1 MMNTPLAQDMM
12 GGAFGLEL
20 PLVDSFPWRE
30 SGCCAYLNSGR
41 AAFECLLRNLPE
53 LPERVFVPEF
63 VCDTLL
69 EPLARLQL
77 PVVRYHCRH
86 DLSPILPDSACAA
99 DAIVLV
105 NYFGLTSAAVAQA
118 TAEFPGTVFVDATTA
133 LFAPYLPGTYTF
145 MSPRKFCGVPD
156 GGVALSPGP
165 LQLPDEQDVSAGAAL
180 HLLQR
185 TESGAAK
192 AFAACAAAESRLSQT
207 APLRMSTLTRVMLRS
222 IDFSSVAQVRLRNYE
237 YLHHKLGHI
246 NRLRLPD
253 HPVCAPMCYPLV
265 SGIPGLR
272 DELVDA
278 GVALPFYWPEV
289 IDRTSAQDT
298 ENQLARTLLPLPLD
312 QRYTLE
318 QMEWL
323 CHLILQ
329 D

>member
-1 MMNTPLAQDMM
+1 MMNTPLPQDMM

-30 SGCCAYLNSGR
+30 SACCAYLNSGR

-53 LPERVFVPEF
+53 LPARVFVPEF
-63 VCDTLL
+63 VCDTLM
-69 EPLARLQL
+69 EPLVRLQL
-77 PVVRYHCRH
+77 PVVRYHCRE
-86 DLSPILPDSACAA
+86 DLSPILPASACAA

-105 NYFGLTSAAVAQA
+105 NYFGLTGAAVARAA
-118 TAEFPGTVFVDATTA
+118 TEFPGTVFVDATTA
-133 LFAPYLPGTYTF
+133 LFAPYLPGTLTF
-145 MSPRKFCGVPD
+145 MSPRKFCGVSD
-156 GGVALSPGP
+156 GGVALSSEP

-192 AFAACAAAESRLSQT
+192 AFAACAEAEARLSRT
-207 APLRMSTLTRVMLRS
+207 GALRMSPLTRALLHS
-222 IDFSSVAQVRLRNYE
+222 IDFSAVAQARLRNYE

-246 NRLRLPD
+246 NRLSLPE

-278 GVALPFYWPEV
+278 GVALPLYWPEV
-289 IDRTSAQDT
+289 IERCSAQDT
-298 ENQLARTLLPLPLD
+298 ENQLARSLLPLPLD
-312 QRYTLE
+312 QRYSLD